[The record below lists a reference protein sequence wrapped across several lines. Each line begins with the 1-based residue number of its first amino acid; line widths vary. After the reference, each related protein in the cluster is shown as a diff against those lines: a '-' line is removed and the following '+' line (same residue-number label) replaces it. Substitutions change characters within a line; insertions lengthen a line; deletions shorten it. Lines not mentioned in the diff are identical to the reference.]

1 MSHETSITECK
12 KAVVDIH
19 SAQIIRGEVVESTSH
34 YLFECHYKALVFV
47 ANYNAVH
54 KKHENS
60 LAQFGGFYNVS
71 PQSRIIETE
80 YPKGYL

>member
-1 MSHETSITECK
+1 MSHEASINKCK

-19 SAQIIRGEVVESTSH
+19 NAQVIHGEVMESIAH

-54 KKHENS
+54 EKHENS
-60 LAQFGGFYNVS
+60 LAQFGGFYSVF
-71 PQSRIIETE
+71 PQGRFIETE